1 VVIRRDL
8 YPNVLKLEQR
18 NSQSI
23 ESGRVSGRV
32 GVGTMSGGGVSGGL
46 GSGGN
51 GSGFGG
57 GGGLGCSNNADA
69 LFVDPK
75 TH

>member
-1 VVIRRDL
+1 
-8 YPNVLKLEQR
+8 
-18 NSQSI
+18 
-23 ESGRVSGRV
+23 VSGRV

-57 GGGLGCSNNADA
+57 GGGLATRTYADA